1 MNAIDFNAS
10 TLPCGAGSCRML
22 EPRQTLIDL
31 LYGVQGDVHHLAK
44 EKGWHD
50 KPKSMPECIAL
61 MHSELSE
68 ALEADRKDLM
78 SDKLPHRK
86 GVEEEFADVIIRIL
100 DCAAQF
106 NLDVIGTILEK
117 HDFNKGRPFM
127 HGGKK
132 Y

>member
-10 TLPCGAGSCRML
+10 KLPCGAGSCRML
-22 EPRQTLIDL
+22 EPKQTLTDL
-31 LYGVQGDVHHLAK
+31 LYSFQGDVHKLAR

-50 KPKSMPECIAL
+50 YPKSMPECIAL

-78 SDKLPHRK
+78 SDKLTTRP

-106 NLDVIGTILEK
+106 NLDVIGAMLDK